1 MSAKWD
7 GTNLTKQILP
17 LRKAPPS
24 KVYYVF
30 FAYIATS
37 GYVTPTSHLY
47 STSFIE
53 LKDAPAGADHTAVSA
68 FYKLPAVPSTT
79 SMLLSSNKSNTFK
92 LFSAANQSS

>member
-53 LKDAPAGADHTAVSA
+53 LKDAPAGADHTGCECLLQTSGRA
-68 FYKLPAVPSTT
+68 FYNFYA
-79 SMLLSSNKSNTFK
+79 TF
-92 LFSAANQSS
+92 